1 MSRNVVYGRWLARN
15 MPEQIPAILLGMPTI
30 DLRRQGEGFSS
41 LSWPFVHAIDLRR
54 QGEVLGE
61 VLSVEEH
68 RGTSLV
74 GAAPIGA
81 CAVASPVHCRAT
93 APPHYLTSA
102 AGSTYV
108 MERIFLVSQS

>member
-1 MSRNVVYGRWLARN
+1 MSRNVVHGRWLARN
-15 MPEQIPAILLGMPTI
+15 MPEQIPAILLGMPT
-30 DLRRQGEGFSS
+30 
-41 LSWPFVHAIDLRR
+41 IDLRR